1 MRWAGQVERMRKK
14 IQYIEGIWWENLKR
28 RDVMEA

>member
-1 MRWAGQVERMRKK
+1 MRWAGQVERTRKK
-14 IQYIEGIWWENLKR
+14 IKFTEGFGWENLKR